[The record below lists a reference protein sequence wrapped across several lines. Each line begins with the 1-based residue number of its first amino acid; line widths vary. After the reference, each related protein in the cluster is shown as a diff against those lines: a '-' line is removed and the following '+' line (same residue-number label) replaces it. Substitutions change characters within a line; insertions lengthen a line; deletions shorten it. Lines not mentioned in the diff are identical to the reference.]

1 MLELL
6 TKRRT
11 QYALGR
17 NLNLTEDA
25 IDQLIRDGIRN
36 SPSPFNSQ
44 SSRAIILF
52 GDESQKFWN
61 IVKDEVRPLVAPDM
75 LEGSMTKISS
85 FAAGVGTILFFEDQQ
100 TVQDLQKEWPIFAEH
115 FPDWSEQSGG
125 MAQYV
130 VWTMLAN
137 KNIGASLQHY
147 NPIVD
152 AKVAATWDVPS
163 SWRLRAQMPFGSNEA
178 PFPDKEFMPDAMRF
192 RTHR

>member
-6 TKRRT
+6 KKRRT

-17 NLNLTEDA
+17 NVTLGEDA
-25 IDQLIRDGIRN
+25 IDKLIRDGIRN

-52 GDESQKFWN
+52 GNESQKFWT
-61 IVKDEVRPLVAPDM
+61 IVKDEIRPLVGPDA
-75 LEGSMTKISS
+75 LDDSMAKISS
-85 FAAGVGTILFFEDQQ
+85 FAAGIGTVLFFEDQQ
-100 TVQDLQKEWPIFAEH
+100 VVQDLQRDWPLYAQH
-115 FPDWSEQSGG
+115 FPDWSEHSGG

-130 VWTMLAN
+130 VWTLLAN
-137 KNIGASLQHY
+137 QNIGASLQHY

-152 AKVAATWDVPS
+152 AKVAAAWDVPS
-163 SWRLRAQMPFGSNEA
+163 TWKLRAQMPFGSNEA
-178 PFPDKEFMPDAMRF
+178 PLPEKDFMPDELRF